1 MRMDDL
7 DWGDPAT
14 QDLAHRLAATDFSA
28 DSRIR
33 AGLRARLVAGGA
45 RPAVPPARR
54 LVPVAWVALALAGLL
69 ILALAGGWAGGGA
82 PVQAATPT
90 HWGTVAATQAQLA
103 PGTTTHVAT
112 GVPTPAPT
120 ARIVATQQGMGS
132 SADFPPPLEVGWG
145 ERSPRPLQA
154 VTPAQRR

>member
-1 MRMDDL
+1 MDDL

-14 QDLAHRLAATDFSA
+14 QDLAYRLAATDFSA

-33 AGLRARLVAGGA
+33 AGLRTRLLAGGA
-45 RPAVPPARR
+45 RPAAPPARR

-69 ILALAGGWAGGGA
+69 ILALAGGWAGGGT

-90 HWGTVAATQAQLA
+90 HWGTVAATQAQSV

-120 ARIVATQQGMGS
+120 ARIVATEQGMIFALDS
-132 SADFPPPLEVGWG
+132 PLPQGPGWG